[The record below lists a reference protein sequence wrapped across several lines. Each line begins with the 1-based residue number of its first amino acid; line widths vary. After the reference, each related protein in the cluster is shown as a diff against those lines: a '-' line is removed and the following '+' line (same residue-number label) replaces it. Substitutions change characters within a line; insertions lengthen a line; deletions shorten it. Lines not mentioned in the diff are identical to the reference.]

1 MNAERIVRRSLGSGR
16 TREIDWSRFD
26 QMTDADVETAVRSD
40 PDAAPLVDDDWFK
53 TAQIIEPAIKEA
65 ISIRVDKD
73 VLDFFRAT
81 SKRYQTK
88 INAVLRAYMEHE
100 LSKR

>member
-1 MNAERIVRRSLGSGR
+1 MNAERTVRRSLASAR
-16 TREIDWSRFD
+16 TKKTDWSRFD
-26 QMTDADVETAVRSD
+26 EMTDADVEAAVRRD

-53 TAQIIEPAIKEA
+53 TARVIEPAIKEA

-81 SKRYQTK
+81 SERYQTK

-100 LSKR
+100 LSKH